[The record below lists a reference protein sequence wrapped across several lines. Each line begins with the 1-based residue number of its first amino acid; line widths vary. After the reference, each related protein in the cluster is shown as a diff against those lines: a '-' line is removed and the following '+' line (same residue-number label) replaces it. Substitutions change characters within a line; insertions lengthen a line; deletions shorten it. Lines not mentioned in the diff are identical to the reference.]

1 MVEVETLLKDIE
13 NKDLVL
19 PEFQR
24 EFVWKEQDIKTF
36 IQSLYNGYPTG
47 SLLIW
52 KTLNPPKL
60 RGDNKPSENIYTR
73 VLLDGQQRLT
83 TLYLFVKG
91 CAPPYYSKMT
101 KRFNLYFNIE
111 TKEFRYY
118 QKTLMEG
125 KKEWISLLDFFKQ
138 GSATNFI
145 KNSPNRDY
153 YFEYLDALSKYSK

>member
-1 MVEVETLLKDIE
+1 MKVKTLLKDIE

-24 EFVWKEQDIKTF
+24 DFVWKEEDIKKY
-36 IQSLYNGYPTG
+36 IQSIYKKYPTG

-60 RGDNKPSENIYTR
+60 RGKQELSEGIYTR

-91 CAPPYYSKMT
+91 KTPPYYNNMVK
-101 KRFNLYFNIE
+101 KYNLYFNVENEQI
-111 TKEFRYY
+111 RYY
-118 QKTLMEG
+118 QKTLMEN
-125 KKEWISLLDFFKQ
+125 KQEWISIIDFFKQ
-138 GSATNFI
+138 GSV
-145 KNSPNRDY
+145 
-153 YFEYLDALSKYSK
+153 